1 MAFESTTSLKIYR
14 SFKAIDPM
22 AWGRLVRYYERY
34 EDDIAKLDFEEY
46 FDCLQTYTG
55 ALFESGQS
63 SKHLVMA
70 EAVIRAIFDKNVRTW
85 HGEDVFATVLF
96 QKAASHFNLDEHA
109 RAEHILR
116 ELLKM
121 RPDHELAEKL
131 LFRCFRAEK
140 PAFLHKTRV
149 WAMCFFLLAVPII
162 AFDIVIVRPFFS
174 NFETTLQ
181 IIWWSL
187 FAGGWVVLAWGDGW
201 NYLRAKQQVRQIV
214 QDARLK
220 KRSK

>member
-14 SFKAIDPM
+14 SFKAIDPL
-22 AWGRLVRYYERY
+22 AWGRLVRYYERH

-46 FDCLQTYTG
+46 FDCLHTYTG

-70 EAVIRAIFDKNVRTW
+70 EAVIRAIFDQNVRTW
-85 HGEDVFATVLF
+85 HGEDVFSTTLF

-109 RAEHILR
+109 RAEHVLR
-116 ELLKM
+116 ELLKI
-121 RPDHELAEKL
+121 RPDHDLAQKL
-131 LFRCFRAEK
+131 LFRCFRTEK
-140 PAFLHKTRV
+140 PAFLRKTRV
-149 WAMCFFLLAVPII
+149 WAMCCFLLAVPII
-162 AFDIVIVRPFFS
+162 ACEILLGSFYP
-174 NFETTLQ
+174 NFETTFQ
-181 IIWWSL
+181 VIWWSL
-187 FAGGWVVLAWGDGW
+187 FAFGWASLAWGDGW